1 MNNGIKSCRI
11 DFYYISSNFSDIL
24 IKLGDK
30 LTGRKKKTLILFEKP
45 EELNDIDRLLWV
57 K

>member
-1 MNNGIKSCRI
+1 MNNGTKSGQI

-30 LTGRKKKTLILFEKP
+30 LTGRNKKTLILFLIQVGK
-45 EELNDIDRLLWV
+45 V
-57 K
+57 KYIYHPSQD